1 MSTNSETIPCSLKPK
16 WQRREERM
24 KSSVDSEWP
33 LSEPLFVA
41 LICAG
46 YVAAAL
52 CFFFM
57 FNNVS
62 LHV

>member
-1 MSTNSETIPCSLKPK
+1 MSKNAETIPCSLKPNVAAQGGK
-16 WQRREERM
+16 MQ
-24 KSSVDSEWP
+24 SSVDSEWP
-33 LSEPLFVA
+33 LSEPLFVV
-41 LICAG
+41 LICGG

>member
-1 MSTNSETIPCSLKPK
+1 
-16 WQRREERM
+16 M

-57 FNNVS
+57 FNNVG